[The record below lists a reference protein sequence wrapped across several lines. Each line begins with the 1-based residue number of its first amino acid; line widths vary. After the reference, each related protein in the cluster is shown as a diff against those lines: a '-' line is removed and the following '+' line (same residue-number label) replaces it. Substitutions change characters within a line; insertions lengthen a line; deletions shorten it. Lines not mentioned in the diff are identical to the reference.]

1 MNTDSENS
9 TQYTGFT
16 LGLALVDAVP
26 VLFFLISG
34 LLLWQLFPS
43 RCFLIG
49 IIACTAAGCGKVLWK
64 ILLSADINHFWLN
77 RQFRFLM
84 PAGFG
89 LLLLSLIINAG
100 AIHWAGM
107 IRAVIS
113 LPSLIFFIAGGI
125 GMTAMA
131 VFSGKMDNS
140 SRSSWIE
147 QFTNLT
153 AQLMFLLGILF
164 IVWKP

>member
-1 MNTDSENS
+1 MKD
-9 TQYTGFT
+9 GRFT
-16 LGLALVDAVP
+16 NGVGSGWCELGD
-26 VLFFLISG
+26 G
-34 LLLWQLFPS
+34 
-43 RCFLIG
+43 RCGYAYLP
-49 IIACTAAGCGKVLWK
+49 KVV
-64 ILLSADINHFWLN
+64 
-77 RQFRFLM
+77 
-84 PAGFG
+84 
-89 LLLLSLIINAG
+89 G
-100 AIHWAGM
+100 A
-107 IRAVIS
+107 
-113 LPSLIFFIAGGI
+113 SLIFFIAGGI

>member
-1 MNTDSENS
+1 
-9 TQYTGFT
+9 
-16 LGLALVDAVP
+16 
-26 VLFFLISG
+26 
-34 LLLWQLFPS
+34 
-43 RCFLIG
+43 
-49 IIACTAAGCGKVLWK
+49 
-64 ILLSADINHFWLN
+64 
-77 RQFRFLM
+77 M

-89 LLLLSLIINAG
+89 FLLLSLIINAG

-140 SRSSWIE
+140 SRSNWIE